1 MTTLWLTPLKGD
13 WGYKAT
19 LRDWSLITGRG
30 KWSFTPTKKKGGGRR
45 GRKSFSHT
53 EGGHKQFWGSFNTGA
68 WSFSHS
74 DGGGKKCYLV
84 FRGGGGTKSFAPAIF
99 HFVAPPQCPKLSF
112 YFVHSPGA
120 LPIKLCTRKLLHA
133 PSQCRAI
140 INGSKNVH
148 TPGAHL
154 LKSCTR
160 PWKCA
165 RRVQGAPLI
174 SDTAPPLPLI
184 NDQSIRDTHV

>member
-1 MTTLWLTPLKGD
+1 MENCEMVMEK
-13 WGYKAT
+13 
-19 LRDWSLITGRG
+19 
-30 KWSFTPTKKKGGGRR
+30 
-45 GRKSFSHT
+45 
-53 EGGHKQFWGSFNTGA
+53 
-68 WSFSHS
+68 
-74 DGGGKKCYLV
+74 
-84 FRGGGGTKSFAPAIF
+84 
-99 HFVAPPQCPKLSF
+99 QCPKLSL
-112 YFVHSPGA
+112 YFVHSQGA

-133 PSQCRAI
+133 PSKYIAI

-174 SDTAPPLPLI
+174 SDVMGGGGGKQNLLE
-184 NDQSIRDTHV
+184 HCLV